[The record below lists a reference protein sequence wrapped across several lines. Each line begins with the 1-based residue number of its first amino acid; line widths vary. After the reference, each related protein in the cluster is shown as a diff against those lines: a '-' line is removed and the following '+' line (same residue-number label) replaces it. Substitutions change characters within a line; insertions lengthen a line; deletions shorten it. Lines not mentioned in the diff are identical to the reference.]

1 VDPFFILLILF
12 FLLFDPLTLCLSKI
26 DLGDLIFYICVQG
39 SCNFKEM
46 LHLLVDARFCKIKF
60 NFIDLNKLEL

>member
-1 VDPFFILLILF
+1 VDPFFILLIF
-12 FLLFDPLTLCLSKI
+12 FLFYPLTLCLSKI
-26 DLGDLIFYICVQG
+26 DLGDLIFYIGVQG